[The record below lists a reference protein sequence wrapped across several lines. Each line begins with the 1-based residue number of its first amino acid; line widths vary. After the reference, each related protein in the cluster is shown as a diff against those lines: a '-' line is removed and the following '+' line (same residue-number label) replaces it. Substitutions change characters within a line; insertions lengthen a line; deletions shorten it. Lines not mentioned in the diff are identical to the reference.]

1 MDIPNATAARNGAGE
16 DKLIAIMINSVIGTY
31 GHGTE
36 NDFVLVFDPSDEISI
51 TTAQTAAIC
60 NRETG
65 IGADGLIRITK
76 RDQKWFMDY
85 RNADG
90 SLAEMCGNGIR
101 VMARYLVERGH
112 QPEGIF
118 AINTRDGIKHLRVP
132 IVDDISVNMGKVS
145 DENEEITASV
155 EGKIWNGFN
164 INVGNPHAVVFVE
177 KIEDVGS
184 LKDAPIVRP
193 KDTYPEGVNVE
204 FVEIMPNHEA
214 KMRVHERGSGET
226 KSCGTG
232 TCAVA
237 LAATMQLKENLPA
250 RWVIYPPGGRLV
262 VDIDPHSNATLTGPA
277 LLISDHDL
285 TPFLKQA

>member
-1 MDIPNATAARNGAGE
+1 MDFSFATAFGNSHDE
-16 DKLIAIMINSVIGTY
+16 DKLGSLMSQSLIATY

-36 NDFVLVFDPSDEISI
+36 NDFVLVFDPADEISI

-60 NRETG
+60 NRQTG
-65 IGADGLIRITK
+65 IGADGLIRIIK
-76 RDQKWFMDY
+76 RDEKWFMDY

-90 SLAEMCGNGIR
+90 SIAEMCGNGIR
-101 VMARYLVERGH
+101 VMARYLVQRGH
-112 QPEGIF
+112 QAEGIF

-132 IVDDISVNMGKVS
+132 TIDDISVNMGKVL

-155 EGKIWNGFN
+155 EGKIWNGYN

-184 LKDAPIVRP
+184 LEVAPIVRP
-193 KDTYPEGVNVE
+193 KDSYPEGVNVE
-204 FVEIMPNHEA
+204 FVEILPGNEA

-237 LAATMQLKENLPA
+237 LAATLHSKQALPS

-277 LLISDHDL
+277 LLISDHDIAQYL
-285 TPFLKQA
+285 QEV